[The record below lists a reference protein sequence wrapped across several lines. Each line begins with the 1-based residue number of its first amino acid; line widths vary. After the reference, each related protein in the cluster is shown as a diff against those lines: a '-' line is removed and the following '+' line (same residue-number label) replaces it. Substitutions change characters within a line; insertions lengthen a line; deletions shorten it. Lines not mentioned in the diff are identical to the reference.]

1 MSANDSEFTG
11 NSATGTIADGGG
23 IFNDDG
29 GLLPGGMLLIGDD
42 DVGVPSFQIPGGGCD
57 DGGRVILTEST
68 VEHHSAKGTTAAG
81 GGIFANGATTLTKTQ
96 VSGNLPDNCSPPAR
110 VKDCGS
116 N

>member
-23 IFNDDG
+23 IFN
-29 GLLPGGMLLIGDD
+29 
-42 DVGVPSFQIPGGGCD
+42 D

-96 VSGNLPDNCSPPAR
+96 VSGNLPDNCSPPGR